1 MAKIIS
7 KFLFLFLIL
16 FIPFQGK
23 CEDDNDDN
31 KSIPLTSGKPRPNDS
46 GSGELNVSAYT
57 ENGYLYIDFV
67 QSEGVANMTITNTM
81 TGAATDYRFF
91 TYIPFSCYLGTTPCT
106 YSLRISTA
114 QGGLYLGTFLIP

>member
-1 MAKIIS
+1 MKIFCLR
-7 KFLFLFLIL
+7 FLLLIGVL
-16 FIPFQGK
+16 FIPTLGK
-23 CEDDNDDN
+23 SDERNDNN
-31 KSIPLTSGKPRPNDS
+31 TIHLLSGNPRPKDT
-46 GSGELNVSAYT
+46 GSSELNVSAYT

-91 TYIPFSCYLGTTPCT
+91 TYMPFSCYLGTTPCT